1 MYCLYRLEGLGLRL
15 KHQRMRVIAVRV
27 ISPPA
32 SKPNEW
38 RAMDFMTDSL
48 YDGRRIRM
56 LTIVDT
62 ATRGCA
68 ALEVGQ
74 SLTGQRVVAVINR
87 LQAAR
92 NLP

>member
-1 MYCLYRLEGLGLRL
+1 
-15 KHQRMRVIAVRV
+15 
-27 ISPPA
+27 
-32 SKPNEW
+32 
-38 RAMDFMTDSL
+38 MDFMTDSL